1 MHKAKVIVS
10 IIIVLFIHLGS
21 HAQKYRNLVMEG
33 GGIKGIAYGGALQ
46 ELENK
51 GILQG
56 IVRTAGTSAGAIQ
69 ACLLALGYSPSEIT
83 DIISNTPVE
92 SFNDDGFVLTGSKR
106 LINKFGWYKGDSF
119 LLKMEEVI
127 QQRTGNPNLTF
138 RELHQLAQSYPFRD
152 LYVTGCNLTKQKI
165 EVFSYETHPEM
176 RVADAVRISMSI
188 PLYYRGVWVN
198 EQGKIS
204 ENPLPGENCS
214 LFVDGGLLMNFPVA
228 LFDNKKYFQPDNEKS
243 DFNPETLGL
252 RLERCEQI
260 EHEVQKKEG
269 LAPFEITDFSS
280 YMSALSGIIMRNVN
294 TLNPR
299 DAERTIYINDLGVS
313 ARVRK
318 VPEDEKKRMMLSGRQ
333 GVIDFF
339 GRYGSH

>member
-1 MHKAKVIVS
+1 MFRLIPGLM
-10 IIIVLFIHLGS
+10 IILFVHLES
-21 HAQKYRNLVMEG
+21 PAQKYRNLVMEG

-69 ACLLALGYSPSEIT
+69 ACLLALGYTPSEIT

-119 LLKMEEVI
+119 LMKMEEVI
-127 QQRTGNPNLTF
+127 HQRTGNADLTF
-138 RELHQLAQSYPFRD
+138 KDLHQLAGSYPFRD

-165 EVFSYETHPEM
+165 EVFSYETHPDM
-176 RVADAVRISMSI
+176 RIADAVRISMSI
-188 PLYYRGVWVN
+188 PLYYRGVWVS
-198 EQGKIS
+198 ERGKIS
-204 ENPLPGENCS
+204 ENAIPGENCS

-228 LFDNKKYFQPDNEKS
+228 LFDDKRYFTADNEKS
-243 DFNPETLGL
+243 NFNPETLGL

-280 YMSALSGIIMRNVN
+280 YMAALSGIIMRNVN
-294 TLNPR
+294 PPDPR

-318 VPEDEKKRMMLSGRQ
+318 VPEEEKKRMMLSGRQ
-333 GVIDFF
+333 GVLDFF
-339 GRYGSH
+339 GRYGGN